1 MPAPS
6 ETVKEFIADSYQL
19 VSASSPTV
27 PLYGDDTSKGLKLLN
42 RLLAQYSATGLNLT
56 IAKHITFSLPIAQ
69 QEVTFGSPDYVPTP
83 FVTEGRLANLQN
95 AWLLLDGV
103 TYPLIDESR
112 NTFFA
117 SYKYD
122 PQVGLPRFVIITNET
137 DLTRMRFYPAA
148 SQVYEVN
155 VYGKFQLEALT
166 LNDDMSILPGYYI
179 RFLQLALAKDIA
191 IYKGRTQAWNQL
203 LESMLEEAKDEIMA
217 ASSMN
222 LNIETEQES
231 YLNGA
236 WRVRAGV

>member
-1 MPAPS
+1 MAQ
-6 ETVKEFIADSYQL
+6 TVKEFIADSYQL

-27 PLYGDDTSKGLKLLN
+27 PLHGNDTIKGLQLLN
-42 RLLAQYSATGLNLT
+42 RLLKAYSATGLMLT
-56 IAKHITFSLPIAQ
+56 IAKHVTFTLPIAV
-69 QEVTFGSPDYVPTP
+69 QEITFGDASHVPTP
-83 FVTEGRLANLQN
+83 DVTVGRLANLQN

-137 DLTRMRFYPAA
+137 NLTRMRFYPAA
-148 SQVYEVN
+148 SQVYTVN
-155 VYGKFQLEALT
+155 VYGKFELGELT
-166 LNDDMSILPGYYI
+166 ENDDMSILPDYYI
-179 RFLQLALAKDIA
+179 RYLQFALAKDIA
-191 IYKGRTQAWNQL
+191 VYKGRIQAWSPL
-203 LESMLEEAKDEIMA
+203 LEQMYVDAKKDMESV
-217 ASSMN
+217 SSVN

-236 WRVRAGV
+236 WRIRAGV